1 MNANTIERI
10 SRKMAELA
18 AELATELELA
28 ELNRKNA
35 ERKAVQAGH
44 VFERFEA
51 MYEFFE
57 GLPSFESD
65 YNTAAE
71 VNDKAAV
78 RYQMAC
84 YEVDSIASAIN
95 HLREAAEGLESL
107 EVAADQLGVR

>member
-1 MNANTIERI
+1 MNVNIIETVN
-10 SRKMAELA
+10 RKMTELA
-18 AELATELELA
+18 AELTMMLEVA

-35 ERKAVQAGH
+35 ERQAIQAGH

-57 GLPSFESD
+57 GIPSFESD

-71 VNDKAAV
+71 VNDKAAA

-107 EVAADQLGVR
+107 EVAADRLGVR